1 MSCFTVPAVTW
12 RTALG
17 VRGSG
22 GSIRTG
28 TTRTP
33 PGPLTRTRS
42 RLTIP
47 PYTLRET
54 TLDKLPLRGQKKS
67 KYDTWPRE
75 IKEETVKLAISLGGR
90 WAATHRRLQERY
102 PEHQVPPEDTIKRW
116 ALQYEKEGEFRNL
129 LNLDVQDVWG
139 EVELAALELLL
150 RDIRDK
156 KVPTVVLNSI
166 AGTAADKRM
175 RFMDINKSKQ
185 STTNIYNMI
194 QVRRQELID
203 QQGNPEI
210 EGPVEGELVGAG

>member
-1 MSCFTVPAVTW
+1 M
-12 RTALG
+12 
-17 VRGSG
+17 
-22 GSIRTG
+22 
-28 TTRTP
+28 
-33 PGPLTRTRS
+33 
-42 RLTIP
+42 
-47 PYTLRET
+47 
-54 TLDKLPLRGQKKS
+54 
-67 KYDTWPRE
+67 
-75 IKEETVKLAISLGGR
+75 
-90 WAATHRRLQERY
+90 
-102 PEHQVPPEDTIKRW
+102 
-116 ALQYEKEGEFRNL
+116 
-129 LNLDVQDVWG
+129 WG

>member
-1 MSCFTVPAVTW
+1 MAF
-12 RTALG
+12 
-17 VRGSG
+17 
-22 GSIRTG
+22 
-28 TTRTP
+28 
-33 PGPLTRTRS
+33 
-42 RLTIP
+42 
-47 PYTLRET
+47 TLRET